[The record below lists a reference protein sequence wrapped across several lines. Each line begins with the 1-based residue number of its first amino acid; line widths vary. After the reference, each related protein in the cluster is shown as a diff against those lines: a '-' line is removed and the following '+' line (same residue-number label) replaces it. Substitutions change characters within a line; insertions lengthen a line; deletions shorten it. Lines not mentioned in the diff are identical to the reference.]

1 MPEDHHRAD
10 RPDRTPEP
18 RQALPTSAPVPDRPP
33 RGGGDQR
40 ACRGGAGYAAERE
53 RMTQREERIAAV
65 KAAFL
70 EGVRQYFPN
79 GEHVELADD
88 ALIDLFEIG
97 ILDAPEEK
105 FAEFLDGLRH
115 CPPPEPV
122 DEE

>member
-1 MPEDHHRAD
+1 
-10 RPDRTPEP
+10 
-18 RQALPTSAPVPDRPP
+18 
-33 RGGGDQR
+33 
-40 ACRGGAGYAAERE
+40 
-53 RMTQREERIAAV
+53 MTQREDRIAAV

-70 EGVRQYFPN
+70 EGVRQYYPSHN
-79 GEHVELADD
+79 VEIADD

-122 DEE
+122 DEEG